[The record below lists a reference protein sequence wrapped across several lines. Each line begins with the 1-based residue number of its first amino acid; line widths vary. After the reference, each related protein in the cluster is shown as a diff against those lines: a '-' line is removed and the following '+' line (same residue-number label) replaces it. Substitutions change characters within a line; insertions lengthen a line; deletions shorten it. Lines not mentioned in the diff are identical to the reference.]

1 MHVGIMASQGIENVQ
16 VYRVPEIGVMATGDE
31 LMPVGH
37 ALMQGKIY
45 DSNGPRSFCPGHG
58 IGNEGNQVGQRR

>member
-45 DSNGPRSFCPGHG
+45 DSNGPLLSARVMEL
-58 IGNEGNQVGQRR
+58 INWE